1 MMCPCHPLPFAEA
14 GDISLLALGTRPFT
28 GVNLCITVHF
38 PGNIC
43 PEVVRQHL
51 AEIPGGGEG
60 VEETA
65 ISSPPE
71 IHSGPPASPQMQHRS
86 PLASGRAC
94 CHCRRRCSRRMGCW
108 NSPPSRWARKR
119 LPCSCSTQVG
129 KLAAAKSL

>member
-1 MMCPCHPLPFAEA
+1 MKHVDVSLPPSHIVLGDA
-14 GDISLLALGTRPFT
+14 GGIITLDLGTRPFT

-71 IHSGPPASPQMQHRS
+71 IHSGPPASP
-86 PLASGRAC
+86 
-94 CHCRRRCSRRMGCW
+94 
-108 NSPPSRWARKR
+108 
-119 LPCSCSTQVG
+119 
-129 KLAAAKSL
+129 